1 MRRYIAVCHPFRKEQ
16 FCTSARAVKVV
27 IGAIVCCTSLALIQG
42 YFWVYDSEN
51 TDCVLRESIQ
61 EGRDISL
68 WSVWSWMTEITVF
81 LVVPVVILVFNI
93 CVILEVRKVS
103 RLGKKNMVSSLKG
116 GPTGGGDSANGSTSA
131 TTVML
136 LSVSFYVIITTLP
149 ATLVY
154 VLMLD
159 FPEGDHR
166 LSNDQIRVDP
176 VWNRNLSY
184 MLGRKIVDEICL
196 SHYACN
202 FILYVITGAH
212 FRRSLLELLG
222 CPPRR
227 TGGQYTEVTQKTD
240 ATNAR
245 TTHF

>member
-1 MRRYIAVCHPFRKEQ
+1 MLRRYIAVCHPFRKEQ
-16 FCTSARAVKVV
+16 FCTCARAVKVV

-42 YFWVYDSEN
+42 YFWVFDSES
-51 TDCVLRESIQ
+51 TDCVLRMSIQ
-61 EGRDISL
+61 EGDDASL

-93 CVILEVRKVS
+93 LVILEVRKVS
-103 RLGKKNMVSSLKG
+103 KLGRKNMVSSSTKG
-116 GPTGGGDSANGSTSA
+116 IVTGGDATNGSTSA

-154 VLMLD
+154 VLMVD
-159 FPEGDHR
+159 FPEGDHK
-166 LSNDQIRVDP
+166 LSEDEIRVDP
-176 VWNRNLSY
+176 VWNRNLNY

-202 FILYVITGAH
+202 FILYIITGAH
-212 FRRSLLELLG
+212 FRRSLLELFG
-222 CPPRR
+222 CPPHRA
-227 TGGQYTEVTQKTD
+227 GQYTEVTQKTE